1 MIEEVPIVDEPTEV
15 VVELAAPEA
24 SEPPKRGR
32 GRPPG
37 AKGKA
42 KPAKPPPPEPAPQ
55 PEPPAP
61 VPKKKKAAPKK
72 RPVQSSDSEQEVP
85 KKRRRAEPET
95 QDIAL
100 EVMRLLSDQHAQRAT
115 VRRNKYAGWF
125 QNYESRM

>member
-1 MIEEVPIVDEPTEV
+1 MDEPTEV

-42 KPAKPPPPEPAPQ
+42 KPAKPPPPEPEPQ

-85 KKRRRAEPET
+85 KKRRRVEPET

-115 VRRNKYAGWF
+115 ARRNKYAGWF
-125 QNYESRM
+125 QN